1 LPQKIKIKAKVKAM
15 IKELTQRILVLL
27 FFVTVFSG
35 VSYGQQDAQYTQF
48 MYNKLPQNAA
58 YTGAREVLSI
68 RALYRDQ
75 WSGGK
80 NGGIAGAPKTTSFS
94 IHSPL
99 KNEHFALGFWYVN
112 DRLGL
117 EHKNQ
122 FQMTYAYR
130 LHLGKKVKLSL
141 GLNAGLLWY
150 KLNAQDALLTDP
162 NDPAFS
168 QNVSRILPDVG
179 AGLYI
184 YHPNF
189 YFGASVPNFIK
200 GDLTAKNQLGSDAK
214 RTAHMVLMAGG
225 VIPAGKVLKIRPQ
238 IQYRYLANAQSQI
251 PHTMDFNLSL
261 LIYDRVNIG
270 GQYRTSF
277 SNKNEGIK
285 LTGPDS
291 FDFMLEVWPTK
302 QLMIGYGYDYTL
314 TKLAN
319 FNRGS
324 HEIILGYDFAFE
336 KKKVVTPRY
345 F

>member
-1 LPQKIKIKAKVKAM
+1 MTL
-15 IKELTQRILVLL
+15 LVLL
-27 FFVTVFSG
+27 VAFQG
-35 VSYGQQDAQYTQF
+35 LRAQQDAQYTQF
-48 MYNKLPQNAA
+48 MYNKLPQNAG
-58 YTGAREVLSI
+58 YTGSREVLSI

-99 KNEHFALGFWYVN
+99 KNEHFALGFWFVN
-112 DRLGL
+112 DRLGI
-117 EHKNQ
+117 EHKNE
-122 FQMTYAYR
+122 FDVTYAYR
-130 LHLGKKVKLSL
+130 VNLGKKVKLSL

-150 KLNAQDALLTDP
+150 KLNATSALLTDP
-162 NDPAFS
+162 NDPAFA
-168 QNVSRILPDVG
+168 QNVSRVLPDVG

-200 GDLTAKNQLGSDAK
+200 GDLTAKNQSGSEAK
-214 RTAHMVLMAGG
+214 RTAHVVIMAGG
-225 VIPAGKVLKIRPQ
+225 VIPAGKVLNIRPQ
-238 IQYRYLANAQSQI
+238 IQYRYLASAQSAI
-251 PHTMDFNLSL
+251 PHTLDFNLSL
-261 LIYDRVNIG
+261 LIYNRVNIG

-277 SNKNEGIK
+277 GNKNEGVK
-285 LTGPDS
+285 LTNPDS

-319 FNRGS
+319 YNRGS
-324 HEIILGYDFAFE
+324 HEIMLGYDFAFE
-336 KKKVVTPRY
+336 KKKVITPRY

>member
-1 LPQKIKIKAKVKAM
+1 MVK
-15 IKELTQRILVLL
+15 TQGLSQQILALMLVLI
-27 FFVTVFSG
+27 SIG
-35 VSYGQQDAQYTQF
+35 AYGQQDAQYTQF

-75 WSGGK
+75 WSGNK

-99 KNEHFALGFWYVN
+99 KNEHFALGFWFVN
-112 DRLGL
+112 DRLGP

-122 FQMTYAYR
+122 FNVTYAYR
-130 LHLGKKVKLSL
+130 LNLGKKVKLSL

-150 KLNAQDALLTDP
+150 KNNLQNLITEEPDP
-162 NDPAFS
+162 DLQ
-168 QNVSRILPDVG
+168 QNISRVLPDVG

-189 YFGASVPNFIK
+189 YVGASVPNFIK
-200 GDLTAKNQLGSDAK
+200 GDLGASSSEAK
-214 RTAHMVLMAGG
+214 RTPHVVLQAGG
-225 VIPAGKVLKIRPQ
+225 AIPAGKVLYIRPQ
-238 IQYRYLANAQSQI
+238 IQYRYLANARTMM
-251 PHTMDFNLSL
+251 PHTLDVNLSL
-261 LIYDRVNIG
+261 LIYNRVNIG

-277 SNKNEGIK
+277 ANKNDGTK
-285 LTGPDS
+285 LTNADS

-302 QLMIGYGYDYTL
+302 QLLIGYGYDYTL
-314 TKLAN
+314 TKLADY
-319 FNRGS
+319 NRGS
-324 HEIILGYDFAFE
+324 HEIMIGYDFSFE
-336 KKKVVTPRY
+336 KKKVITPRY

>member
-1 LPQKIKIKAKVKAM
+1 MVK
-15 IKELTQRILVLL
+15 TQGLSQQILALMLVLI
-27 FFVTVFSG
+27 SIG
-35 VSYGQQDAQYTQF
+35 AYGQQDAQYTQF

-75 WSGGK
+75 WSGNK

-99 KNEHFALGFWYVN
+99 KNEHFALGFWFVN
-112 DRLGL
+112 DRLGP

-122 FQMTYAYR
+122 FNVTYAYR
-130 LHLGKKVKLSL
+130 LNLGKKVKLSL

-150 KLNAQDALLTDP
+150 KNNLRDLTTEEP
-162 NDPAFS
+162 NDPGLQ
-168 QNVSRILPDVG
+168 QNISRVLPDVG

-189 YFGASVPNFIK
+189 YLGASVPNFIK
-200 GDLTAKNQLGSDAK
+200 GDLSSKGNTTSNAK
-214 RTAHMVLMAGG
+214 RTAHMVLQAGG
-225 VIPAGKVLKIRPQ
+225 AIPAGKVLYIRPQ
-238 IQYRYLANAQSQI
+238 IQYRYLANAQYI
-251 PHTMDFNLSL
+251 MPHTLDFNLSL
-261 LIYDRVNIG
+261 LIYNRVNIG

-277 SNKNEGIK
+277 GNKNDGVK
-285 LTGPDS
+285 LTNPDS

-302 QLMIGYGYDYTL
+302 QLLIGYGYDYTL
-314 TKLAN
+314 TKLADY
-319 FNRGS
+319 NRGS
-324 HEIILGYDFAFE
+324 HEIMIGYDFSFE
-336 KKKVVTPRY
+336 KKKVITPRY

>member
-1 LPQKIKIKAKVKAM
+1 M

-141 GLNAGLLWY
+141 GVNAGLLWY

-168 QNVSRILPDVG
+168 QNVSRVLPDVG

-214 RTAHMVLMAGG
+214 RTAHVVLMAGG